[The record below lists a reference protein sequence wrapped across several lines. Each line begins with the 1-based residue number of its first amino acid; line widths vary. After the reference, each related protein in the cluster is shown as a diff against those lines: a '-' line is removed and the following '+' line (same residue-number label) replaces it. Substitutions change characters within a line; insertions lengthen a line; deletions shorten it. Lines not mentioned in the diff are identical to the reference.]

1 MTLRYLRNGAIAI
14 VIAGGLPVG
23 LAYAQQ
29 RDGGLLPPG
38 QSGIVTVAGCLMPG
52 DQIRGAAGQKFV
64 LANLHTGIDS
74 VAEETCTADPD
85 ATAIRLDQPGTNR
98 LANAMLGRW
107 VEVSGRLEKEESTSG
122 RHLRELDVKSAR
134 LLPVVIPRQAVA
146 APAPEPPAFEA
157 AVAEVIAEPAPV
169 ATSGQEPLP
178 KTASPVPLAGLLGL
192 FACAG
197 GFVLRSVRQR
207 LG

>member
-29 RDGGLLPPG
+29 RDGGLLPLG
-38 QSGIVTVAGCLMPG
+38 QDGIVTVAGCLMRG
-52 DQIRGAAGQKFV
+52 DQISGAAGQKFV

-74 VAEETCTADPD
+74 VAEETCTADPN
-85 ATAIRLDQPGTNR
+85 ATAVRLDQPGTNR
-98 LANAMLGRW
+98 LADAMLGRW
-107 VEVSGRLEKEESTSG
+107 VEIQGRLEKEESTSG
-122 RHLRELDVKSAR
+122 RHLRELDVASAR
-134 LLPVVIPRQAVA
+134 LLPVVIPVRAA
-146 APAPEPPAFEA
+146 APAPAPEPPAFQA
-157 AVAEVIAEPAPV
+157 AAPEVIVFEPAPV
-169 ATSGQEPLP
+169 ATSGQLP
-178 KTASPVPLAGLLGL
+178 KTASPVPLMGLLGL

-197 GFVLRSVRQR
+197 GFVLRSFRKQ